1 MRTNILLGG
10 FFLAALGALGLRH
23 CGSLPGRSASLPI
36 GRAEASSRVDAASST
51 LAPVQWQEQQGRE
64 DMPTDSNKE
73 HGPLLGDASIRELL
87 LEIAAAEESL
97 VQASQQRG
105 GQDTAQAQHRL
116 EAAVGKIL
124 DHPQHLLA
132 ILALL
137 GPAPP
142 SPQEKDADL
151 PEGLRQLNAREEYG
165 AVRAICWVLVVS
177 AGRGVERPLM
187 LSVLS
192 ALPMVLPEMREQL
205 IANITNARVD
215 GRLILDASYLEDLLF
230 LRSQYPDDALVFSAL
245 FVVMG
250 DDLTDEQ
257 RHNLFSQ
264 FYIVTDDPLLVGLTL
279 KNLLLGHDPHFGL
292 FLAEQRFNDPSLAPN
307 IKAAIANAVVN
318 HADVFSATSFLV
330 EQSDSLRNTPA
341 LWMGL
346 GIRPGATEALEAE
359 YFALAEENSS
369 PGARRSLVMGMS
381 GATVQDLLNIAR
393 TDPEGQVIGQ
403 ALISA
408 SAHLKGGAS
417 NNSSEILS
425 LLRNNQ
431 DSGGIH
437 PVQTV
442 GAAANIAIHA
452 KSTGDRQ
459 TLDSAVALMTSLL
472 RDQVVSEANRNWA
485 IGELKRFLSAEE
497 LKQLKSDLREAK

>member
-1 MRTNILLGG
+1 
-10 FFLAALGALGLRH
+10 
-23 CGSLPGRSASLPI
+23 
-36 GRAEASSRVDAASST
+36 VDAASST

-264 FYIVTDDPLLVGLTL
+264 FYIVTDDPSLVGLTL
-279 KNLLLGHDPHFGL
+279 KNLYSAMTLTLVSSWQNNGSMTRAWRRISRQPSQTPWSTTRMSSAPLHFWSNNRIA
-292 FLAEQRFNDPSLAPN
+292 F
-307 IKAAIANAVVN
+307 AILPPFGWVWA
-318 HADVFSATSFLV
+318 FG
-330 EQSDSLRNTPA
+330 R
-341 LWMGL
+341 
-346 GIRPGATEALEAE
+346 
-359 YFALAEENSS
+359 
-369 PGARRSLVMGMS
+369 ARRRRSR
-381 GATVQDLLNIAR
+381 LNTSHWPRKIPAR
-393 TDPEGQVIGQ
+393 GRVDPWSWE
-403 ALISA
+403 
-408 SAHLKGGAS
+408 
-417 NNSSEILS
+417 
-425 LLRNNQ
+425 
-431 DSGGIH
+431 
-437 PVQTV
+437 
-442 GAAANIAIHA
+442 
-452 KSTGDRQ
+452 
-459 TLDSAVALMTSLL
+459 
-472 RDQVVSEANRNWA
+472 
-485 IGELKRFLSAEE
+485 
-497 LKQLKSDLREAK
+497 